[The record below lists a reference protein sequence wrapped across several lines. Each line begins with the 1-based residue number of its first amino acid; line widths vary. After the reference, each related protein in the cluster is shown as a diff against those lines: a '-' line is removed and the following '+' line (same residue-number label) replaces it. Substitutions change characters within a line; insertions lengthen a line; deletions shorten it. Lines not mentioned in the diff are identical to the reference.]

1 MNASNRLISVDVFRG
16 LTIAAMMLVNYPG
29 SYENTYSFLKH
40 AYWNGMAPPDF
51 IFPFFIFIVGV
62 SIVLSFT
69 KQIEAAK
76 PRKEM
81 VKKILIRSLE
91 IWAIGLFIHFLPDLN
106 FSFWDYFGVL
116 QRIAQV
122 YLVCSLL
129 YLFTNWKT
137 QIYILSGILLAYWI
151 TMSFISTN
159 LFSAGTMEPGLNFAC
174 WFDRLFFSSE
184 MMGKHGWNSEGLYST
199 FPAIASGIAG
209 MLAGRFIVSEKISE
223 KTLIWLFTAGALSVI
238 AGAIWDWQFPINK
251 KVWTSSFVLYT
262 SGWASIVLAIS
273 MWLIDFMEYKNN
285 VFSRVGVIF
294 GMNAIAVYVMGDVFQ
309 TIYYYS
315 HFQDLVYN
323 GLINLGIASKTASL
337 AWALI
342 SVSSC
347 FLVAYFLYRRKL
359 FIKL

>member
-16 LTIAAMMLVNYPG
+16 LTIAAMVLVNYPG
-29 SYENTYSFLKH
+29 SYENTYSFLEH
-40 AYWNGMAPPDF
+40 SHWNGMSPPDF

-62 SIVLSFT
+62 SIALSFT
-69 KQIEAAK
+69 KQIDAEK

-81 VKKILIRSLE
+81 VKKILIRFLE

-122 YLVCSLL
+122 YLVCALL
-129 YLFTNWKT
+129 FLFTNWKT
-137 QIYILSGILLAYWI
+137 QIYIFSGILLGYWI
-151 TMSFISTN
+151 TMSFIPTN
-159 LFSAGTMEPGLNFAC
+159 DFVAGTLEPGKNFSV

-184 MMGKHGWNSEGLYST
+184 TLGKHGWNSEGLYST

-209 MLAGRFIVSEKISE
+209 VLAGKFIVSKKMSE

-273 MWLIDFMEYKNN
+273 MWLIDFNEYKNN
-285 VFSRVGVIF
+285 LFARAGIIF
-294 GMNAIAVYVMGDVFQ
+294 GMNAIMVYMMADVFE
-309 TIYYYS
+309 TIYKYS
-315 HFQDLVYN
+315 HIHDLIYF
-323 GLINLGIASKTASL
+323 GLTDLGMAAPNASL
-337 AWALI
+337 IWALI
-342 SVSSC
+342 SVGSC
-347 FLVAYFLYRRKL
+347 FLVAYFLFRMKL